1 MSHFFKRKKNSI
13 IHPAVI
19 SLMLISTAL
28 NILLSMFMRATDMPF
43 YIDTVGTIVATAL
56 GGTVPGILTAFVT
69 NAVNFFMDGESIFYA
84 PLNMFIAILA
94 AGYFGDFALS
104 KKNRKSKE
112 EPGEKDY
119 GQKTLFDLA
128 LFVVVLAVIGGL
140 IGAEITWFLY
150 EEPSDAPLS
159 VSIFEWFREKLGLGV
174 WGCHMLSSFITDLI
188 DKAISV
194 CLALLI
200 IRITPGKVKEYVRLS
215 SWRQK
220 PMSYEEQK
228 RAEKMLRGRISIG
241 TRINII
247 IIVSTLLITLVG
259 LTFSI
264 VSFRQNT
271 IDSLS
276 AIAIQTAYLASEE
289 ITPGMVNVYL
299 QQGEMA
305 PGYMKVQERLKNI
318 KNSSP
323 EIAFLYI
330 YKIEEDGCHVVFD
343 LDAFLSDGRFIP
355 GDYPGKIVSYE
366 EAGLLPHL
374 DKIKAGELVEPERL
388 DDSYGSFYA
397 AYFPVYDDKGNCV
410 CYAISNVEAELV
422 SSMLEMFAGRVIL
435 LFLGVLTLVIA
446 VSILTTRYHIVMP
459 ILGMTVYAN
468 ELAEARSGAN
478 EERLEKIEE
487 LDIRTGDEVELLYRA
502 FCKMTGDIVDQLNEN
517 HTRSAATSKMQNVL
531 LMTMADMVESR
542 DSNTG
547 SHVLK
552 TAAYVRIILQGLKRN
567 GYYAEKITDK
577 YMRDVEMS
585 APLHDVGKISI
596 PEAIL
601 NKPGKLTPEE
611 FEIIKTHTTA
621 GKTILENAINSMEGD
636 NDLKEARNMA
646 AYHHERWDGK
656 GYPEG
661 LHGEVIPLSARIM
674 AIADVFDAL
683 SSHRVYKQAYTFD
696 ESVNIIREGSGTQ
709 FDPKCVEVFMES
721 LTEVKKVYKKYQE
734 T

>member
-19 SLMLISTAL
+19 SLMLISTVL
-28 NILLSMFMRATDMPF
+28 NVLLSMFIRATDLPF

-84 PLNMFIAILA
+84 PLNMFIAIFA
-94 AGYFGDFALS
+94 AGFFGDFAS
-104 KKNRKSKE
+104 YKKNRKHKE
-112 EPGEKDY
+112 EPGKKDY

-128 LFVVVLAVIGGL
+128 LFVVVLAMIGGL
-140 IGAEITWFLY
+140 LGAEITWFLY
-150 EEPSDAPLS
+150 GTPSDAPLS
-159 VSIFEWFREKLGLGV
+159 VSIFEWIKENLGFDV
-174 WGCHMLSSFITDLI
+174 WGCHMLSTFITDLM

-194 CLALLI
+194 CIAMLI
-200 IRITPGKVKEYVRLS
+200 IYVTPKKIKEYVRLS

-228 RAEKMLRGRISIG
+228 NAEKKLRGRISIG
-241 TRINII
+241 ARINII
-247 IIVSTLLITLVG
+247 IILSTLLITIVALV
-259 LTFSI
+259 FSI
-264 VSFRQNT
+264 VSFRENT
-271 IDSLS
+271 IDALS
-276 AIAIQTAYLASEE
+276 DKALQTAYLASEE
-289 ITPGMVNVYL
+289 INPGMVNVYI

-305 PGYMKVQERLKNI
+305 PGYMKVQERLTHI
-318 KNSSP
+318 KNSSS
-323 EIAFLYI
+323 EITFLYV

-343 LDAFLSDGRFIP
+343 LDAFLRDGTFIP
-355 GDYPGKIVSYE
+355 GDYPGMVVDFEQAS
-366 EAGLLPHL
+366 LPNL
-374 DKIKAGELVEPERL
+374 DKLLAGEMLEPVRM
-388 DDSYGSFYA
+388 DDNYGSFYA
-397 AYFPVYDDKGNCV
+397 AYYPVYDDKGNCV
-410 CYAISNVEAELV
+410 CYAVSNVEAELV
-422 SSMLEMFAGRVIL
+422 NILLEKFAVRVIL
-435 LFLGVLTLVIA
+435 LLLGFLTLVIA

-517 HTRSAATSKMQNVL
+517 HTKSAATSKMQNVL

-547 SHVLK
+547 AHVLK

-567 GYYAEKITDK
+567 GYYTEKITDK

-601 NKPGKLTPEE
+601 NKPGKLTSEE

-621 GKTILENAINSMEGD
+621 GKAILENAINSMDGD
-636 NDLKEARNMA
+636 NDLKEARNMV

-683 SSHRVYKQAYTFD
+683 SSPRVYKEAYAFD
-696 ESVNIIREGSGTQ
+696 ESVKIIEGGSGTQ

-721 LTEVKKVYKKYQE
+721 ITEIKKVYKKYQE